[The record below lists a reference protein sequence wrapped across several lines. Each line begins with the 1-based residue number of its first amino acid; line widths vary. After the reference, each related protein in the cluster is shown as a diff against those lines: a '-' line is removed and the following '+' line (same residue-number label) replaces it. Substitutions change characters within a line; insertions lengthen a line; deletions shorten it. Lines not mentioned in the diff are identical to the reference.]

1 MPDSVT
7 IVRFVGFCRG
17 MGATNRKWRREY
29 RIWCSGGAE
38 GMVWG
43 QDREDSGSFRSM
55 GRLLE
60 KLGS

>member
-1 MPDSVT
+1 
-7 IVRFVGFCRG
+7 